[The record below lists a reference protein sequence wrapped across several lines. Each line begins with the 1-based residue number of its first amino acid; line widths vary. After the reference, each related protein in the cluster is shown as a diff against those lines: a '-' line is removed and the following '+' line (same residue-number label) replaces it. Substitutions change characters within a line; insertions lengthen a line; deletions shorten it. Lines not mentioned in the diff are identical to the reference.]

1 MSPNRKISSH
11 IIDREY
17 PLRRQLMKQQIAAA
31 IMTIVE
37 MMSVANVQTNVIWV
51 SFSRC

>member
-17 PLRRQLMKQQIAAA
+17 PLRRQLITQHPAA
-31 IMTIVE
+31 TITTIKE
-37 MMSVANVQTNVIWV
+37 MMSVVNVQTKVIEV
-51 SFSRC
+51 SFSSC